1 MLNYSTRKPRL
12 LFITQDRAIG
22 GGTSSLSALYGIIKN
37 AYDISVFLLTDEGN
51 AEVSYSERIVKSKA
65 ITDLYYRNYSLLR
78 GYKRFLSA
86 FVKICFKAL
95 KHLGINVDKIHVR
108 YNINALCNHDLII
121 SYGEGIATI
130 FAQYIPDCPR
140 IAWIHNEISR
150 QPYSPAFQD
159 LYSKYDHIVTV
170 SNVIANGLKK
180 IYPHLAEKVS
190 GICNIVDTQRIKRL
204 AEESISEHF
213 SSESFNIISIGRL
226 SPVKRFT
233 EIPHIV
239 SEMQS
244 YSKMIK
250 WRIIGPETGGS
261 ERDILMENIH
271 KFNVE
276 GEVEYLGD
284 KVNPYPYLAKSDLLV
299 ILSFSEACPMVITEA
314 RTLSVPIV
322 STDFTTAYEFIDDNV
337 DGVVRPISK
346 IAFEIDNL
354 IRDRQRYSQIKLN
367 SANRKNDNDENVRRF
382 NLLIDLVFS
391 QTAC

>member
-1 MLNYSTRKPRL
+1 
-12 LFITQDRAIG
+12 
-22 GGTSSLSALYGIIKN
+22 
-37 AYDISVFLLTDEGN
+37 
-51 AEVSYSERIVKSKA
+51 
-65 ITDLYYRNYSLLR
+65 
-78 GYKRFLSA
+78 
-86 FVKICFKAL
+86 
-95 KHLGINVDKIHVR
+95 
-108 YNINALCNHDLII
+108 
-121 SYGEGIATI
+121 
-130 FAQYIPDCPR
+130 
-140 IAWIHNEISR
+140 
-150 QPYSPAFQD
+150 
-159 LYSKYDHIVTV
+159 
-170 SNVIANGLKK
+170 
-180 IYPHLAEKVS
+180 
-190 GICNIVDTQRIKRL
+190 
-204 AEESISEHF
+204 
-213 SSESFNIISIGRL
+213 
-226 SPVKRFT
+226 
-233 EIPHIV
+233 
-239 SEMQS
+239 
-244 YSKMIK
+244 
-250 WRIIGPETGGS
+250 
-261 ERDILMENIH
+261 MENIH